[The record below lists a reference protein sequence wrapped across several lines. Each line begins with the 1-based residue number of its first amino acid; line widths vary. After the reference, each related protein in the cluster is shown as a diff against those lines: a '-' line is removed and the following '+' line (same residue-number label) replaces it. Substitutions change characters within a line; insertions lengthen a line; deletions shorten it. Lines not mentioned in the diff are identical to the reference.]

1 MAVTKVPGNSAL
13 KLVLHVGTSGTG
25 SPILRNKSLTN
36 VKATAADQDV
46 FDVATSLG
54 GLQDYALNGIIRVD
68 NATMIEA

>member
-13 KLVLHVGTSGTG
+13 KLVLHVGDSTAG

-36 VKATAADQDV
+36 LKAAAANQDV

-54 GLQDYALNGIIRVD
+54 NLQDYQLNGIIRVD
-68 NATMIEA
+68 NASIIQV